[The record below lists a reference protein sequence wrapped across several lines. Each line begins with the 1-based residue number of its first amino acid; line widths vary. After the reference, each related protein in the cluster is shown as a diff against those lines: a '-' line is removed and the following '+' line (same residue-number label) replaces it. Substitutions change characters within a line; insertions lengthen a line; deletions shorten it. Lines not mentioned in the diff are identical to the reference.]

1 MQSAKTKGILELLS
15 KSTDH
20 ARNYSDYRAALR
32 KSALP
37 CLPFLGLFLT
47 DLTFTDD
54 GNPDFRNNNKLINFD
69 KHVKT
74 AKIITDLMHYQ
85 TPYVLAEVPE
95 IQEFLLHHINERGTR
110 DPQELY
116 DLSLRLEPR
125 EDKSAGVDSPD
136 EINREL
142 EAKIHML
149 QKAGML

>member
-1 MQSAKTKGILELLS
+1 
-15 KSTDH
+15 
-20 ARNYSDYRAALR
+20 
-32 KSALP
+32 
-37 CLPFLGLFLT
+37 
-47 DLTFTDD
+47 
-54 GNPDFRNNNKLINFD
+54 
-69 KHVKT
+69 
-74 AKIITDLMHYQ
+74 MHYQ